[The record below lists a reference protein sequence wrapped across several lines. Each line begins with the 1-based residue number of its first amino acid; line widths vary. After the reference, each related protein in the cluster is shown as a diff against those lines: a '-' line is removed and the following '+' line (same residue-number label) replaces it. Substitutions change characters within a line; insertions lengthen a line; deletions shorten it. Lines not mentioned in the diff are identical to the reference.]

1 LLFLFGEELH
11 KRGDF
16 MKIFDENGIEIEFP
30 DLEKGYLK
38 NDVLLIKHH
47 SAVEAV
53 EEQGHY
59 EVVAKYPNGGQDVDW
74 VVDVPGIEGQ
84 EAWDETEDILRYIP
98 YTELELKI
106 REFEKNRQ
114 PLTAVEVLEMLLP
127 KRINEMEVDDA
138 TSFRMKQFYPEWEA
152 GHTYSTG
159 FKIQRNDKLWKVL
172 QAHTSQVGWEPENV
186 PALFE
191 QINETH
197 SGTDVDPIP
206 YEGNMALSQ
215 GLYYYQDGVFYLCT
229 RDTIN
234 PVHHHLKDL
243 VGLYVE
249 IVE

>member
-1 LLFLFGEELH
+1 M
-11 KRGDF
+11 R
-16 MKIFDENGIEIEFP
+16 IFDENGIEIEFP
-30 DLEKGYLK
+30 DLEKGHLK

-47 SAVEAV
+47 PAVEAV
-53 EEQGHY
+53 EEVGHY
-59 EVVAKYPNGGQDVDW
+59 ETVVEYPNGGKDVEW
-74 VVDVPGIEGQ
+74 VVDVPGVEGHD
-84 EAWDETEDILRYIP
+84 AWDETEDILRYIP
-98 YTELELKI
+98 FTELELKI

-114 PLTAVEVLEMLLP
+114 PLTV
-127 KRINEMEVDDA
+127 MEVMETLLTQLINTVTVSDA

-152 GHTYSTG
+152 GVYYSVG
-159 FKIQRNDKLWKVL
+159 FKIQRNGKLWKVR
-172 QAHTSQVGWEPENV
+172 QEHTSQVGWEPENV

-234 PVHHHLKDL
+234 PVHHPLKDL